1 MDWEEWSKKQQRLQA
16 NKSVRNCIILNEKQW
31 AMAAGVEKRKQIP
44 EILSFKSCQKLYNS
58 AFKKNE
64 ILTYVITRMN
74 PENMLSKI

>member
-1 MDWEEWSKKQQRLQA
+1 
-16 NKSVRNCIILNEKQW
+16 
-31 AMAAGVEKRKQIP
+31 MAAGVEKRKQIP